1 MHGMAWH
8 VLEGVTAVTVFQYGD
23 FPVWFGIDSKI
34 FKIISLSNQNDLT
47 LLETIFVLLTSHT
60 TNQGEML

>member
-1 MHGMAWH
+1 MPLSPKIFCRRALMGKNSPYVLLLIMHGMAWH

-34 FKIISLSNQNDLT
+34 F
-47 LLETIFVLLTSHT
+47 
-60 TNQGEML
+60 